1 MNKQDQ
7 LATIVECC
15 TADLVLGTET
25 WLNADVSNGELAL
38 SADFNIFRKDRS
50 YQRGGGVM
58 IAVKSHFK
66 AQLLDTDAHLEI
78 LWIVLQLSAGETCIV
93 GVCYRPPDASIE
105 FVDNLNDS
113 LSFVQCKHPTSPIIL
128 AGDFN
133 YPGID
138 WRTCTPTGGTRR
150 NECID
155 FLDTLSLFNMTQMV
169 SVPTRGSSVLDL
181 VLTTE
186 PENMRVHVLD
196 CISDHNVLHC
206 EAMIKVVKPEKQM
219 KVLYDYKRADVLNIL
234 SDLSSFSDHF
244 LTSLHS
250 RDTNENWRIVHEKL
264 MQLKNQYIPTITIT
278 SSTHNSWFT
287 SHVKR
292 CINKKKRLYSKAR
305 FSGTDAA
312 WEEYR
317 NYAKICDREIK
328 TAKDKFFNE
337 DLPALLTNNTK
348 KFWKVVNPRKCSGQP
363 IHLTKDDKLLSPS
376 EAAEELNLFFG
387 SVYTEE
393 EPISADLKFDSINA
407 TMNDIVITPEGIESA
422 IERLANNSSPGPDG
436 ICPKLLKITKPV
448 ISRIFVALFQQSIDT
463 GCVPDTWKI
472 ARVTPIFKS
481 GDSSMPSNYRPI
493 SLTSIP
499 CKLLEHIISSAVMTY
514 LTEQN
519 YFIPNQHGF
528 QRGRSCETQLFELVT
543 DLHYAVHAST
553 IIDAV
558 FIDLA
563 KAFDKVPHSRLLMKL
578 DCLKINR
585 NVTTWINNF
594 LCNRYQFVTVND
606 CSSTLIQVKSGVPQG
621 SVLGPILFLIYINDI
636 SKNLAST
643 TRLFADDCV
652 IYRKITNPNDHTALQ
667 KDLDSIATWCD
678 QWQMRIN
685 ASKTKVITFTNTTQP
700 PINSY
705 LINAMPI
712 EHVSSIKYLGVH
724 LSADL
729 SWNAHIDAITSKASK
744 TLGFIRRHLHQA
756 NWKTKLTAYTS
767 LVRSKIE
774 YASFIWNP
782 HQIYLINKLE
792 SMQNKAARF
801 ITRNYL
807 RHSSITNI
815 KASLSL
821 PLLEKRRVLAL
832 LSHFHKLYHNHSSFA
847 TTYILP
853 AHHYFPRLDH
863 PFKVLVPYARTNIFY
878 NSPLLCALRLWND
891 LPHDVVSVRNFDAF
905 VEMLKSSPN
914 IV

>member
-1 MNKQDQ
+1 M
-7 LATIVECC
+7 
-15 TADLVLGTET
+15 
-25 WLNADVSNGELAL
+25 SNSELAL

-50 YQRGGGVM
+50 CQRGGGVM
-58 IAVKSHFK
+58 IAVKSHFQ
-66 AQLLDTDAHLEI
+66 AQLLDTTTHLEI
-78 LWIVLQLSAGETCIV
+78 LWIVLQLSASVTCIV
-93 GVCYRPPDASIE
+93 GVCYRPPDASVE

-113 LSFVQCKHPTSPIIL
+113 LSFVQCKYPTSTIIL
-128 AGDFN
+128 CGDFN

-138 WRTCTPTGGTRR
+138 WRTCIPVGGTRR
-150 NECID
+150 NECVE
-155 FLDTLSLFNMTQMV
+155 FLDTLSVFNMTQMV
-169 SVPTRGSSVLDL
+169 SLPTRGSSVLDL
-181 VLTTE
+181 VFTNE
-186 PENMRVHVLD
+186 PENMCVHVLE

-206 EAMIKVVKPEKQM
+206 EAKIKVVKPEKQK
-219 KVLYDYKRADVLNIL
+219 KVLYDYKRADVEHLL

-244 LTSLHS
+244 LTSFHS
-250 RDTNENWRIVHEKL
+250 RDTNENWRMVCEKL
-264 MQLKNQYIPTITIT
+264 LQLKNQYIPTITIT
-278 SSTHNSWFT
+278 SSTRNSWFT

-305 FSGTDAA
+305 FSGTDTD
-312 WEEYR
+312 WQEYT
-317 NYAKICDREIK
+317 NYAKLCDKEIEI
-328 TAKDKFFNE
+328 AKHKFFNE

-348 KFWKVVNPRKCSGQP
+348 KFWKVVNPTNSSGQS
-363 IHLTKDDKLLSPS
+363 IHLTRDDKLLSPS

-387 SVYTEE
+387 SVFTEE

-407 TMNDIVITPEGIESA
+407 TMNDIMITPEGIESA

-448 ISRIFVALFQQSIDT
+448 ISRVFEALFQQSIDT
-463 GCVPDTWKI
+463 GCVPDAWKI

-481 GDSSMPSNYRPI
+481 GDSSIPSNYRPI

-499 CKLLEHIISSAVMTY
+499 CKLLEHIISSAVMKY
-514 LTEQN
+514 LTKHN

-543 DLHYAVHAST
+543 DLHHAVHAST

-558 FIDLA
+558 FIDFA

-578 DCLKINR
+578 ACLNINR
-585 NVTTWINNF
+585 NVTNWITNF
-594 LCNRYQFVTVND
+594 LCKRYQFVTVND
-606 CSSTLIQVKSGVPQG
+606 SSSTLIEVKSGVPQG

-636 SKNLAST
+636 AKNLTST

-652 IYRKITNPNDHTALQ
+652 IYRQITNRNDHIALQ
-667 KDLDSIATWCD
+667 KDLNSISTWCD
-678 QWQMRIN
+678 QWQMKIN
-685 ASKTKVITFTNTTQP
+685 ASKTKVITFTTTTNP
-700 PINSY
+700 PLNSY

-712 EHVSSIKYLGVH
+712 EHVSSIKYLGVQ

-729 SWNAHIDAITSKASK
+729 TWNAHIDAITSKASK
-744 TLGFIRRHLHQA
+744 TLGFIRRHLHHA

-782 HQIYLINKLE
+782 HQIYLTNKLE
-792 SMQNKAARF
+792 SIQNKAARF
-801 ITRNYL
+801 ITSNYL
-807 RHSSITNI
+807 CHSSITSI
-815 KASLSL
+815 KASLNL
-821 PLLEKRRVLAL
+821 PSLEKRRLLAL

-853 AHHYFPRLDH
+853 AHRYFPRLDH
-863 PFKVLVPYARTNIFY
+863 PYKVLVPYARTNLLY
-878 NSPLLCALRLWND
+878 NSPLLCAIRHWND
-891 LPHDVVSVRNFDAF
+891 LPHDVVSVKNHDAF
-905 VEMLKSSPN
+905 VEMLNSSLN